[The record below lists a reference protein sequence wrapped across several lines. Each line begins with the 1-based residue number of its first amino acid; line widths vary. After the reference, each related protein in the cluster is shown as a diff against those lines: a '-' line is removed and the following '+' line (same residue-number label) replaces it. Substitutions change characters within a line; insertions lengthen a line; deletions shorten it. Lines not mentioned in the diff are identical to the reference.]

1 MCRCALS
8 LCLCLSL
15 SVYLSVHVSRH
26 VSSLS
31 VSVCLPLSN
40 MCVRASSRDFS
51 LSASDCV
58 QIFLLHHRP
67 PWQVLL
73 RHGARSEDT
82 DDEGR
87 SAEAYAP
94 RYVSSSSYGM
104 LVSSSF
110 TDTARKRTL
119 QGRPHSCTRGGY
131 ICMYPPPL
139 LTQAYAP
146 REGTQLRALACIL
159 LLY

>member
-1 MCRCALS
+1 VCRCALS

-31 VSVCLPLSN
+31 VSVCLPLST
-40 MCVRASSRDFS
+40 CVCARVRAISVS
-51 LSASDCV
+51 LPLTVCK
-58 QIFLLHHRP
+58 
-67 PWQVLL
+67 
-73 RHGARSEDT
+73 
-82 DDEGR
+82 
-87 SAEAYAP
+87 Y
-94 RYVSSSSYGM
+94 SSSTTGLLGRCSCGTGRGQKTLTTRDAAPKRTPQGM
-104 LVSSSF
+104 YPPPHMACLSSSF